1 MASDTGTIDLT
12 RVAAERRRLEE
23 EAARAAHDADVEHP
37 AVVAQRIVDEVLRQ
51 AQEGGDAADRAPE
64 EENET
69 GSRAIARR
77 IVAEVLADEE
87 AIDRAARA
95 AAEVSARH
103 EAEAAATEIRE
114 TVDEEDAPTAA
125 PAEERRIDRVYLV
138 VPNGDS
144 PLVLLPG
151 DTVDPDTRPYVPAL
165 HQDLQPQGSDGA
177 ALVERAL
184 APLTH
189 GPSPW
194 RQIADAAEPHR
205 GPTQYVA
212 WLALVGMWLVAMAA
226 FLPLVFQ
233 SMVQTVDATPP
244 DFWDDSAVIEDGA
257 RAGDEGIENPEEL
270 LDG

>member
-51 AQEGGDAADRAPE
+51 AQEGGDAADRLPVDDE
-64 EENET
+64 DDD
-69 GSRAIARR
+69 SRAIARR
-77 IVAEVLADEE
+77 IVSDVLADEE

-95 AAEVSARH
+95 AAEVTARH
-103 EAEAAATEIRE
+103 EAEAAAEEIRE
-114 TVDEEDAPTAA
+114 SVDAAVEPLA
-125 PAEERRIDRVYLV
+125 PAEERRTDRIYLV
-138 VPNGDS
+138 VPNGNS

-151 DTVDPDTRPYVPAL
+151 DTVDPDTRPYIPAL
-165 HQDLQPQGSDGA
+165 HQELQPQGSDGA

-184 APLTH
+184 APLTR
-189 GPSPW
+189 PSPW

-212 WLALVGMWLVAMAA
+212 WFALVGMWLVAMAA
-226 FLPLVFQ
+226 LVPLMFQ
-233 SMVQTVDATPP
+233 SMVQSVDATPP
-244 DFWDDSAVIEDGA
+244 DFWDDSAVVEDGA
-257 RAGDEGIENPEEL
+257 PAGDEGIENPEEL
-270 LDG
+270 LDS

>member
-51 AQEGGDAADRAPE
+51 AQEGSDAPE
-64 EENET
+64 QRPGNEDEN
-69 GSRAIARR
+69 GSQAIARR
-77 IVAEVLADEE
+77 IVADVLADEE

-95 AAEVSARH
+95 AAEVTARH
-103 EAEAAATEIRE
+103 EAEAAAAEIQE
-114 TVDEEDAPTAA
+114 TIDERDAAIA
-125 PAEERRIDRVYLV
+125 PAEERRTDRVYLV
-138 VPNGDS
+138 VPNGSS

-165 HQDLQPQGSDGA
+165 HQELRPQGSDGA

-184 APLTH
+184 APLTRSA
-189 GPSPW
+189 SPW

-205 GPTQYVA
+205 GPTQYIA
-212 WLALVGMWLVAMAA
+212 WFALVGMWLVAMAA
-226 FLPLVFQ
+226 LVPLMFQ

-244 DFWDDSAVIEDGA
+244 DFWDDSAVVEDGA
-257 RAGDEGIENPEEL
+257 PAGTEGVENPEEL

>member
-23 EAARAAHDADVEHP
+23 EAARAADNADVEHP

-51 AQEGGDAADRAPE
+51 AREGDTPDRTPE
-64 EENET
+64 DEDET

-77 IVAEVLADEE
+77 IVADVLADED

-95 AAEVSARH
+95 AAEVTARH
-103 EAEAAATEIRE
+103 EAEAAATELRE
-114 TVDEEDAPTAA
+114 SADEPEAPAEV
-125 PAEERRIDRVYLV
+125 PAEERQIDRVYLV

-151 DTVDPDTRPYVPAL
+151 DTVDPDTRPYIPAL

-184 APLTH
+184 APLTR

-212 WLALVGMWLVAMAA
+212 WFALVGMWLVAMAA
-226 FLPLVFQ
+226 LVPLMFQ
-233 SMVQTVDATPP
+233 AMVQTVDATPP
-244 DFWDDSAVIEDGA
+244 DFWDDSAVVEDGA
-257 RAGDEGIENPEEL
+257 PAGNEEIENPEEL
-270 LDG
+270 LEP